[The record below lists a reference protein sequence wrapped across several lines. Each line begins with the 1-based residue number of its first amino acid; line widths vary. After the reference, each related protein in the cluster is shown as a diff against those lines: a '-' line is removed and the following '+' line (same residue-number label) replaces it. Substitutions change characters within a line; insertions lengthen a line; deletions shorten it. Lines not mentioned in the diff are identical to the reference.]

1 MKEDCKSKVCEPLF
15 QETHARWKLVSHEIS
30 WKKAPCHQ
38 GGDSGESH
46 GRKVI
51 WLLVFPR
58 TLQGHR
64 AGTHF
69 WQALCTHSKL
79 KRWKQKS
86 NDGPVIWTLT
96 QSWHSAKVRGLSGEV
111 KRQMQMEVCV
121 HTRWVPMATR
131 KSLRASQGTRVYSA
145 ASVWVQ
151 KGNQRQMLCLP
162 GTGSS
167 CLQMTVVE
175 ESCLYRESTCP
186 TSLRM
191 MLLEQVMEFR
201 LKAASSPVWQKRP
214 R

>member
-151 KGNQRQMLCLP
+151 KGNQRQMLRIND
-162 GTGSS
+162 T
-167 CLQMTVVE
+167 QMA
-175 ESCLYRESTCP
+175 RATCP
-186 TSLRM
+186 FPRET
-191 MLLEQVMEFR
+191 E
-201 LKAASSPVWQKRP
+201 AASTLFFSAGKGRINAWRSHKQGSFWCYFVN
-214 R
+214 